1 MNWNTFKQTF
11 GTDTSTN
18 FDLIRWAKYLR
29 IKPFYYAMRDEIKD
43 LPQYGYFITNIHTSK
58 ERGVH
63 HSAIYSHRDAT
74 GDSANDRV
82 YFFDSYAL
90 PPTLEIIEKFN
101 HTNNRICGDS
111 DEEKQD
117 IFKDQKY
124 CGQMALYFL
133 YQISKGVTYDEILK
147 DLK

>member
-1 MNWNTFKQTF
+1 MVYSWNDFKQLF
-11 GTDTSTN
+11 GTETSTN
-18 FDLIRWAKYLR
+18 FDLIRWAKYLKL
-29 IKPFYYAMRDEIKD
+29 KPFKYAMRDEIKD

-63 HSAIYSHRDAT
+63 HSALYSDV
-74 GDSANDRV
+74 NKV

-90 PPTLEIIEKFN
+90 PPTLEILNKFN
-101 HTNNRICGDS
+101 HTNNRICGDM
-111 DEEKQD
+111 EEQIQTFDK
-117 IFKDQKY
+117 KY

-133 YQISKGVTYDEILK
+133 YRIKNGDTYEDILV